1 MDLLKNL
8 ITPHFSS
15 PLLHTPSPA
24 KRAHQRGL
32 GPLKSHPRSPSV
44 CLSKE
49 PDSTAQPELTRRN
62 SNTGH
67 TSLPPAAVCP
77 NKPHTDH
84 NNYQAVNHVTHLST
98 KPHNVCTSHPPPHW
112 TSGTARIPTG
122 ALRGCQR
129 CRQQHNLLYHSTP
142 LTSIFLYTRPGL
154 DPRHLERTKL

>member
-15 PLLHTPSPA
+15 PLLHTPPPA

-62 SNTGH
+62 SNTRH

-98 KPHNVCTSHPPPHW
+98 KPHNVCTSHPTGPVEQPGFRLVPLGDANVAGSSIICYTTALPSPPF
-112 TSGTARIPTG
+112 SSIPDQVLIQG
-122 ALRGCQR
+122 
-129 CRQQHNLLYHSTP
+129 
-142 LTSIFLYTRPGL
+142 I
-154 DPRHLERTKL
+154 